1 MKTIKNTPSIIKLN
15 TMKKSII
22 LFALAIILMPL
33 TAFAQNDIFSK
44 YSDNTNVT
52 YVSIKPKMFQM
63 LAKMDINPEDAEAK
77 EFMQMVNSI
86 TSFKTLATDDKSI
99 AADVSKWVKSRANDL
114 EELMEVKDNGMIV
127 KFYVKEGKDEDHVAE
142 LLMFVNG
149 LDAVM
154 GDTDIN
160 INGKKRSLETVIVS
174 FTGDIDL
181 NQISKLTK
189 KFDLPGSDELE
200 KKK

>member
-1 MKTIKNTPSIIKLN
+1 MKTRINIASIKKLE
-15 TMKKSII
+15 TMKKSIV
-22 LFALAIILMPL
+22 LFALAVILMPL
-33 TAFAQNDIFSK
+33 TGWAQSDIFSK
-44 YSDNTNVT
+44 YSDNSSVT

-86 TSFKTLATDDKSI
+86 TSFKTLATDDKTI
-99 AADVSKWVKSRANDL
+99 AADVSKWVKSRSNAL
-114 EELMEVKDNGMIV
+114 EELMEVKDNGVVV
-127 KFYVKEGKDEDHVAE
+127 KFYVKQGKDEDHVAE

-149 LDAVM
+149 LEAVM
-154 GDTDIN
+154 KDSDIN
-160 INGKKRSLETVIVS
+160 INGQKRSLETVIVS
-174 FTGDIDL
+174 FTGDINL
-181 NQISKLTK
+181 NHISKLTK

>member
-1 MKTIKNTPSIIKLN
+1 MKTIINTPSIIKLN

-22 LFALAIILMPL
+22 LFALAVILMPL
-33 TAFAQNDIFSK
+33 TALAQSDIFSK
-44 YSDNTNVT
+44 YSDDTNVT

-86 TSFKTLATDDKSI
+86 TSFKTLATDDKVIS
-99 AADVSKWVKSRANDL
+99 AEVSKWVKSRANVL

-127 KFYVKEGKDEDHVAE
+127 KFYVKEGKDENHVAE

-154 GDTDIN
+154 KDTDIN
-160 INGKKRSLETVIVS
+160 INGKKRSLQTVVVS
-174 FTGDIDL
+174 FTGDINL

>member
-1 MKTIKNTPSIIKLN
+1 
-15 TMKKSII
+15 MKKSII
-22 LFALAIILMPL
+22 LFALAVILMPL
-33 TAFAQNDIFSK
+33 TALAQSDIFSK
-44 YSDNTNVT
+44 YSDDTNVT

-86 TSFKTLATDDKSI
+86 TSFKTLATDDKVIS
-99 AADVSKWVKSRANDL
+99 AEVSKWVKSRANVL

-127 KFYVKEGKDEDHVAE
+127 KFYVKEGKDENHVAE

-154 GDTDIN
+154 KDTDIN
-160 INGKKRSLETVIVS
+160 INGKKRSLQTVVVS
-174 FTGDIDL
+174 FTGDINL

>member
-1 MKTIKNTPSIIKLN
+1 MKTIINTPSIVKLN

-33 TAFAQNDIFSK
+33 TAFAQKDIFSK

-99 AADVSKWVKSRANDL
+99 AADVSKWVKSRANVL

>member
-1 MKTIKNTPSIIKLN
+1 MKTRINIASIKKLE
-15 TMKKSII
+15 TMKKSIV
-22 LFALAIILMPL
+22 LFALVVILMPL
-33 TAFAQNDIFSK
+33 TGWAQSDIFSK
-44 YSDNTNVT
+44 YSDNSSVT

-86 TSFKTLATDDKSI
+86 TSFKTLATDDKTI
-99 AADVSKWVKSRANDL
+99 AADVSKWVKSRSNAL
-114 EELMEVKDNGMIV
+114 EELMEVKDNGVVV
-127 KFYVKEGKDEDHVAE
+127 KFYVKQGKDEDHVAE

-149 LDAVM
+149 LEAVM
-154 GDTDIN
+154 KDSDIN
-160 INGKKRSLETVIVS
+160 INGQKRSLETVIVS
-174 FTGDIDL
+174 FTGDINL
-181 NQISKLTK
+181 NHISKLTK

>member
-1 MKTIKNTPSIIKLN
+1 MKTIINTPSIVKLN

-99 AADVSKWVKSRANDL
+99 AADVSKWVKSRANVL

>member
-15 TMKKSII
+15 TMKNSII
-22 LFALAIILMPL
+22 LFALAVILMPL
-33 TAFAQNDIFSK
+33 TALAQNDIFSR
-44 YSDNTNVT
+44 YSDDSNVT

-63 LAKMDINPEDAEAK
+63 LAKMDINSDDAEAK

-86 TSFKTLATDDKSI
+86 TSFKTLATDDKAI
-99 AADVSKWVKSRANDL
+99 AADVSKWVKSRSNVL

-127 KFYVKEGKDEDHVAE
+127 KFFVKEGKDEDHVAE

-154 GDTDIN
+154 NDADIN
-160 INGKKRSLETVIVS
+160 INGKKRSLQTVVVS
-174 FTGDIDL
+174 FTGDINL

>member
-1 MKTIKNTPSIIKLN
+1 MKTIINTPSIVKLN

-86 TSFKTLATDDKSI
+86 TSFKTLATDDKVIS
-99 AADVSKWVKSRANDL
+99 ADVSKWVKSRANVL

>member
-1 MKTIKNTPSIIKLN
+1 MKTIINIPSSTKLN

-22 LFALAIILMPL
+22 LFAVAIILMPL

>member
-1 MKTIKNTPSIIKLN
+1 MKTRINIPSIKKLE
-15 TMKKSII
+15 TMKKSIV
-22 LFALAIILMPL
+22 LFALAVILMPL
-33 TAFAQNDIFSK
+33 TGWAQSDIFSK
-44 YSDNTNVT
+44 YSDNSSVT

-86 TSFKTLATDDKSI
+86 TSFKTLATDDKTI
-99 AADVSKWVKSRANDL
+99 AADVSKWVKSRSNAL
-114 EELMEVKDNGMIV
+114 EELMEVKDNGVVV
-127 KFYVKEGKDEDHVAE
+127 KFYVKQGKDEDHVAE

-149 LDAVM
+149 LEAVM
-154 GDTDIN
+154 KDSDIN
-160 INGKKRSLETVIVS
+160 INGQKRSLETVIVS
-174 FTGDIDL
+174 FTGDINL
-181 NQISKLTK
+181 NHISKLTK

>member
-1 MKTIKNTPSIIKLN
+1 
-15 TMKKSII
+15 
-22 LFALAIILMPL
+22 
-33 TAFAQNDIFSK
+33 
-44 YSDNTNVT
+44 
-52 YVSIKPKMFQM
+52 
-63 LAKMDINPEDAEAK
+63 
-77 EFMQMVNSI
+77 
-86 TSFKTLATDDKSI
+86 
-99 AADVSKWVKSRANDL
+99 
-114 EELMEVKDNGMIV
+114 MEVKDNGMIV

-181 NQISKLTK
+181 NHISKLTK

>member
-15 TMKKSII
+15 TMKNSII
-22 LFALAIILMPL
+22 LFALAVILMPL
-33 TAFAQNDIFSK
+33 TALAQSDIFSR
-44 YSDNTNVT
+44 YSDDSNVT

-63 LAKMDINPEDAEAK
+63 LAKMDINSDDAEAK

-86 TSFKTLATDDKSI
+86 TSFKTLATDDKAI
-99 AADVSKWVKSRANDL
+99 AADVSKWVKSRSNVL

-127 KFYVKEGKDEDHVAE
+127 KFFVKEGKDEDHVAE

-154 GDTDIN
+154 NDADIN
-160 INGKKRSLETVIVS
+160 INGKKRSLQTVVVS
-174 FTGDIDL
+174 FTGDINL

>member
-1 MKTIKNTPSIIKLN
+1 MKTIINIPSSTKLN

-22 LFALAIILMPL
+22 LFAVAIILMPL

-99 AADVSKWVKSRANDL
+99 AADVSKWVKSRANNL

-181 NQISKLTK
+181 NHISKLTK